1 MIPADM
7 DKDAMLMY
15 AQITIDRLTDEK
27 QALAKQLAE
36 SELASASALEAS
48 EEARS
53 LAEQKVSA
61 LKRAGLLPV
70 DSLPKIAAPVSQAAA
85 LTDEQITAIAQ
96 HAFANT
102 DKLNDW
108 SGFTKDEDG
117 KYTVPF
123 LTSKDIQLARVML
136 AAGAS
141 PVPAAPPELARIGE
155 LLRTQDNRYTEAPI
169 FVVEQKTP
177 IVSDA
182 DYNDCRVEWRESEN
196 GDYQLA
202 SPERAARLESLYRA
216 GRDTDGWRRY
226 EVTDVWEFVTACLT
240 EQGCRDYLARNAHN
254 LRETRI
260 YAYGSYRNNE
270 FRAVRNWLMSLA
282 TPAPVESSSTNP
294 NKEAPTP

>member
-70 DSLPKIAAPVSQAAA
+70 DSLPKIAAPASQAAA

-141 PVPAAPPELARIGE
+141 PVPAAPQWISVKEKLPSKDALVWYAILFEYTNAPARYSVGRGYYNGQWRDITG
-155 LLRTQDNRYTEAPI
+155 NAVYAPTHWMPAD
-169 FVVEQKTP
+169 KPLPPP
-177 IVSDA
+177 I
-182 DYNDCRVEWRESEN
+182 
-196 GDYQLA
+196 
-202 SPERAARLESLYRA
+202 PAA
-216 GRDTDGWRRY
+216 
-226 EVTDVWEFVTACLT
+226 
-240 EQGCRDYLARNAHN
+240 
-254 LRETRI
+254 
-260 YAYGSYRNNE
+260 
-270 FRAVRNWLMSLA
+270 
-282 TPAPVESSSTNP
+282 PAPG
-294 NKEAPTP
+294 EAQ